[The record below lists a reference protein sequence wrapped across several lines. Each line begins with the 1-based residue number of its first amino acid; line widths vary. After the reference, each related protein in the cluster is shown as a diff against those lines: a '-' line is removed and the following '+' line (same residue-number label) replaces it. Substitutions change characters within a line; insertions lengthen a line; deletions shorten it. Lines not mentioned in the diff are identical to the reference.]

1 MAMARILA
9 VTWDGGG
16 NVPPLLGVA
25 TRLRERGHH
34 VRVLGHA
41 QQRAA
46 VESSGAEFVAYRHA
60 RPWSADLPRT
70 SGGRAA
76 SSPPLVRGPVGLL
89 AGLRGLR
96 PTPLWN
102 ACDRVLVATD
112 RDLEPATRDP
122 LPPNVRH
129 VGAV

>member
-16 NVPPLLGVA
+16 NVPPLLGVT

-34 VRVLGHA
+34 VRVPGHA

-60 RPWSADLPRT
+60 RPWSADQTRLERPVGGQPLRDVHRDRPGDRRRRRARWAGRTRT
-70 SGGRAA
+70 SC
-76 SSPPLVRGPVGLL
+76 SSTPCAWPRFTPPSPIRTF
-89 AGLRGLR
+89 R
-96 PTPLWN
+96 PS
-102 ACDRVLVATD
+102 R
-112 RDLEPATRDP
+112 
-122 LPPNVRH
+122 
-129 VGAV
+129 